1 MSYPLR
7 KMTFADIKAVTSLL
21 QENSQSQQGGLY
33 GDYPHD
39 KVEAMYQSSTNAI
52 VATDQ
57 EQIIAV
63 VFSFPVSSFSLPPI
77 AQEIN
82 RRFPSLTYHNWFY
95 GPICIDKSYRGKSL
109 LTELYQYIGALQG
122 GRPIAFI
129 NSENIRSLK
138 AHQKLGMNIVENFQ
152 FQGKAWW
159 VISG

>member
-57 EQIIAV
+57 EQII
-63 VFSFPVSSFSLPPI
+63 
-77 AQEIN
+77 
-82 RRFPSLTYHNWFY
+82 
-95 GPICIDKSYRGKSL
+95 
-109 LTELYQYIGALQG
+109 
-122 GRPIAFI
+122 
-129 NSENIRSLK
+129 
-138 AHQKLGMNIVENFQ
+138 
-152 FQGKAWW
+152 
-159 VISG
+159 

>member
-63 VFSFPVSSFSLPPI
+63 VFSFPVSSFLFHLLLKKLI
-77 AQEIN
+77 DVFLALHTIIGFTVLYVLIN
-82 RRFPSLTYHNWFY
+82 HT
-95 GPICIDKSYRGKSL
+95 
-109 LTELYQYIGALQG
+109 A
-122 GRPIAFI
+122 
-129 NSENIRSLK
+129 ENRY
-138 AHQKLGMNIVENFQ
+138 
-152 FQGKAWW
+152 
-159 VISG
+159 